1 MKTNDSDMDIS
12 RNSIDGNDSNN
23 NCSNLSMENSNE
35 NVLLLKEHELKLE
48 KQTRKLIEIWKL
60 INWSKNGIGRDSTYD
75 RGIPILILIL
85 RKWKRRIEMLTKYK
99 NDMENTK
106 DKWNKERDQL
116 KMRNEA
122 LRKEYQV
129 LKSHKLK

>member
-48 KQTRKLIEIWKL
+48 KQTRKLIEI
-60 INWSKNGIGRDSTYD
+60 
-75 RGIPILILIL
+75 
-85 RKWKRRIEMLTKYK
+85 
-99 NDMENTK
+99 
-106 DKWNKERDQL
+106 
-116 KMRNEA
+116 
-122 LRKEYQV
+122 
-129 LKSHKLK
+129 